1 MAPVVRP
8 GLCVAST
15 SSSMTSVSV
24 SCPLR
29 FSSQA
34 RRNLQRQ
41 RHVYLPFSSR
51 SSIRRLRHINLVSA
65 TSSSSGGPEDP
76 SEGLSGIL
84 KSIRANLPVV
94 GLVSALTA
102 PEGGVL
108 GEIGYSEYSRT
119 LYSNAPP
126 GFGGACA
133 SLSERYGKG
142 ANFRNLVFCCWV
154 AESGAGYTEIVSE
167 VEKGARRV
175 SISLDLEY
183 EILNFEQE
191 RDEALKARRGE
202 RPRASQTEKA
212 QVAAT
217 LLSLLCTT
225 QEVPSDEDTRL
236 DILDLVR
243 GAFVGLDESAFDD
256 AWFEEDA
263 EEEEEEEEEA
273 TLSPTPTPTPTP
285 PSPSPPPT
293 PETTT

>member
-1 MAPVVRP
+1 MAPIMPALMSPFYRCSSTHSSGVSM
-8 GLCVAST
+8 AST
-15 SSSMTSVSV
+15 SSSMTTSV

-34 RRNLQRQ
+34 RRNRNLQRQRQ

-51 SSIRRLRHINLVSA
+51 SSMRQCRRHIHLVSA

-133 SLSERYGKG
+133 SLSERCGKG
-142 ANFRNLVFCCWV
+142 ANFRNL
-154 AESGAGYTEIVSE
+154 
-167 VEKGARRV
+167 K
-175 SISLDLEY
+175 
-183 EILNFEQE
+183 
-191 RDEALKARRGE
+191 
-202 RPRASQTEKA
+202 
-212 QVAAT
+212 
-217 LLSLLCTT
+217 T
-225 QEVPSDEDTRL
+225 QENRNKRREQK
-236 DILDLVR
+236 R
-243 GAFVGLDESAFDD
+243 GQPLGRI
-256 AWFEEDA
+256 
-263 EEEEEEEEEA
+263 
-273 TLSPTPTPTPTP
+273 T
-285 PSPSPPPT
+285 
-293 PETTT
+293 